1 MRPRPLP
8 NLALATALL
17 LLAGLPAAAQG
28 GAADTS
34 GEAPSPRPRQLQVG
48 IKEAPP
54 FVMKA
59 ADGTWTGISI
69 ELWRQVAAEL
79 GVRYDFQEH
88 NLEGLLTALEEG
100 TVDAGV
106 GALTVTHDREARMDF
121 SHPFYTTGFG
131 IAVEPL
137 GEPGWDATVKRL
149 VSWGFLGSLGL
160 LVLVLLVVGALV
172 WLVERRAN
180 PDFGGGDGL
189 WSGFWWAAVTMTTV
203 GYGDKAPKTVP
214 GRILGLVWM
223 FTAIVLIGTFIA
235 NMSSALTVS
244 QLQAPIRSPED
255 LGNATVATVE
265 RSASE
270 AFLRERRIPFRYAE
284 DLQAALA
291 QVAAGDIDAA
301 VYDAPL
307 MRYLAT
313 HGFQDQVDV
322 LPQTF
327 GRQDY
332 SIALP
337 TGSPYREDI
346 NRILLDDE
354 TKALLQDLL
363 FEYLEQEDAPE
374 GEDG

>member
-8 NLALATALL
+8 KLALATVLL
-17 LLAGLPAAAQG
+17 LLASLPAAAQG
-28 GAADTS
+28 GAAETS
-34 GEAPSPRPRQLQVG
+34 SEAPSPRQLQVG

-54 FVMKA
+54 FVLKA
-59 ADGTWTGISI
+59 PDGTWTGISI
-69 ELWRQVAAEL
+69 ELWRHVATEL
-79 GVRYDFQEH
+79 GVRFDFQEH
-88 NLEGLLTALEEG
+88 DLEGLLTALEEG
-100 TVDAGV
+100 EIDAGV
-106 GALTVTHDREARMDF
+106 GALTVTHDREERMDF

-131 IAVEPL
+131 IAVQPL
-137 GEPGWDATVKRL
+137 GEPGWGATVKRL
-149 VSWGFLGSLGL
+149 FSWGFLGSLGL
-160 LVLVLLVVGALV
+160 LVLVLLLVGTLV

-180 PDFGGGDGL
+180 PEFGGGDGL

-203 GYGDKAPKTVP
+203 GYGDKAPKTIP

-223 FTAIVLIGTFIA
+223 FTAIMLIGTFIA

-244 QLQAPIRSPED
+244 QLQTPIRSPED

-270 AFLRERRIPFRYAE
+270 AFLRERRIPFRYTE
-284 DLQAALA
+284 DLQGALG
-291 QVAAGDIDAA
+291 QVAEGDIDAA

-313 HGFQDQVDV
+313 HGYQDQVDV
-322 LPQTF
+322 LPRTF

-354 TKALLQDLL
+354 TKALLDDLL
-363 FEYLEQEDAPE
+363 FEYLEQEDAPQE
-374 GEDG
+374 

>member
-8 NLALATALL
+8 KLALATVLL

-28 GAADTS
+28 GAEDTS

-100 TVDAGV
+100 AVDAGV

-244 QLQAPIRSPED
+244 QLQTPIRSPED

-313 HGFQDQVDV
+313 HGFQDQVDI

-363 FEYLEQEDAPE
+363 FEYLEQEDAPG